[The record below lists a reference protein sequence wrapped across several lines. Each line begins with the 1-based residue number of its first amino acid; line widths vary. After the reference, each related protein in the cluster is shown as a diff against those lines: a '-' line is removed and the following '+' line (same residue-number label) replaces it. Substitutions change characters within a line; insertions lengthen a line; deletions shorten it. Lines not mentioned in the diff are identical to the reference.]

1 MKLRI
6 LTLLLIVPMFGMS
19 QEILTQESALSLALE
34 NNYDIII
41 AKNNQKQ
48 AQNNASLMNSGYL
61 PSVTA
66 SGNTGLNN
74 SANSFTLTDGTEASL
89 DAATTTSLGGQANVN
104 YVIFDGFGRYYNY
117 QRLKETYS
125 LSELQVRQLIEN
137 TMLQVFTQYFE
148 VAKLSESAEIQETS
162 LEVSAKRYKR
172 AQLRQEYGQ
181 STRLEMLNA
190 QVDLQNDSVNYLN
203 ITQQLENAKRNLNL
217 LLGRDVN
224 LDFEVEKDV
233 MFDILLDPASAE
245 AQAIERNVQLEQA
258 KKQLAISTLSMKSSK
273 SGGLPKLSFNG
284 GYNYNFTDYGFNP
297 NFQNLTSSGPNA
309 GLTLSWSLFDGGRT
323 RTAVKNSKISIE
335 TGLIELKKI
344 EQNVMR
350 DVNNAY
356 SQYKTA
362 RFVSETRERSLK
374 TNQLNFARTNDLFE
388 KGQITSIEFRQA
400 QLNLQNAQKNYNEA
414 KYNAKIA
421 EMKVKQLVGE
431 LL

>member
-6 LTLLLIVPMFGMS
+6 LTLLSIIPFVGMS
-19 QEILTQESALSLALE
+19 QEILTQESALSLALA
-34 NNYDIII
+34 NNYDVII

-66 SGNTGLNN
+66 QGNTGLNN

-89 DAATTTSLGGQANVN
+89 DPATTISLGGQANVN

-117 QRLKETYS
+117 QRLKETYD

-137 TMLQVFTQYFE
+137 TMLQVYTQYFE

-162 LEVSAKRYKR
+162 LEISAKRYRR

-190 QVDLQNDSVNYLN
+190 QVDLQNDSVNYMN

-224 LDFEVEKDV
+224 AAFEVEKDV
-233 MFDILLDPASAE
+233 TFDLLLDPASAE
-245 AQAIERNVQLEQA
+245 AQAVERNVQLEQA
-258 KKQLAISTLSMKSSK
+258 KKQLAISSLSMKASK
-273 SGGLPKLSFNG
+273 SGGLPKLSLNG

-297 NFQNLTSSGPNA
+297 NFQNLTSTGPNA

-323 RTAVKNSKISIE
+323 RTAVKNSKIGVESS
-335 TGLIELKKI
+335 LIELEKI
-344 EQNVMR
+344 KQNIMR

-362 RFVSETRERSLK
+362 RFVSETRERSLE

-388 KGQITSIEFRQA
+388 KGQVTSIEFRQA
-400 QLNLQNAQKNYNEA
+400 QLNLQNAKKNFNEA

-421 EMKVKQLVGE
+421 EIKVKQLVGE